1 MKIGIKTDCGELESK
16 NGLVEISNGETTF
29 KSNIANI
36 MTLLSKQ
43 FKDDNTIF
51 VNTNVGDTLKDQAER
66 V

>member
-1 MKIGIKTDCGELESK
+1 MKFTIKTDCGEKKKK
-16 NGLVEISNGETTF
+16 NGLVEISNGETIF

-36 MTLLSKQ
+36 IALLSKQ

>member
-1 MKIGIKTDCGELESK
+1 MKFTIKTDCGELESK
-16 NGLVEISNGETTF
+16 NGLVEISNGETIF

-36 MTLLSKQ
+36 IALLSKQ